1 MTCSKIFLG
10 DLPELT
16 SDIIHHFKYDYKTLH
31 SCILVNRLWCKLAIP
46 LLWEDPF
53 SIKFPKNYHFIEIY
67 LHNLNEADKTKLNE
81 YGINVRLFPS
91 NTLFN
96 YSSFIKCLNTYTLIF
111 SVEKWVGIIKTLNND
126 NLNTNFDQ
134 NLNIIKLVYKSLFKI
149 FIDNEASLHTFEI
162 EIITQK
168 DCDYFEIS
176 LELILQ
182 NPNFIHD
189 LKILDLYFFA
199 TIISANSF
207 LKFLYLNC
215 NLISSLY
222 FQFPI
227 FNDDNIS
234 IEKYLSQIINS
245 QKNLKKILF
254 GDSSNLSL
262 YNSLSS
268 LKNSNCSNTL
278 NTIIFFG
285 IDFKNIT
292 ILKEVLDQL
301 IVLESIHILY
311 CLSLNSNF
319 IQQIINMTRPFKLR
333 SLFNSEFLQI
343 DESLELLLQK
353 SGDYLENLG
362 LFGNGLNQQ
371 LLELIIKF
379 CFKIK
384 FLDLSGVDN
393 ININSILNLIKNLNQ
408 NLYYL
413 SIHQSS
419 DDLALGSIILRKLGQ
434 IIPLRLEYLSL
445 TLMINP
451 NDFEIF
457 LKNSQNVFIKKLL
470 LRNKIQE
477 KTYDILPYI
486 KDYVMKE
493 NRVKYLAFEEIN
505 FENYI
510 SLSSLKAEVKEFN
523 LYNIKILSFDELNI
537 DCYNFVKEMY

>member
-16 SDIIHHFKYDYKTLH
+16 SEIIQYFQNDYKTLH

-53 SIKFPKNYHFIEIY
+53 SIKLPKNHHFIEIY
-67 LHNLNEADKTKLNE
+67 LHNLNDNDKTTLSE
-81 YGINVRLFPS
+81 YGINVNLFPS

-96 YSSFIKCLNTYTLIF
+96 YPSFIKSLNTYTLIF
-111 SVEKWVGIIKTLNND
+111 SIEKWFEIVKTLTID
-126 NLNTNFDQ
+126 SNFDQ
-134 NLNIIKLVYKSLFKI
+134 NLNIIKLIYKSLFKI
-149 FIDNEASLHTFEI
+149 FIDNEVNLHTLEI

-168 DCDYFEIS
+168 DCDYFKIS

-182 NPNFIHD
+182 NPNFINN

-199 TIISANSF
+199 TIINVNPF

-215 NLISSLY
+215 NTISSLY

-234 IEKYLSQIINS
+234 IEKCLSKIIYS
-245 QKNLKKILF
+245 QQNLKKILF

-262 YNSLSS
+262 YNSLLS

-301 IVLESIHILY
+301 IVLDSIHILY

-319 IQQIINMTRPFKLR
+319 IQQIINMTKPFKLR
-333 SLFNSEFLQI
+333 SLFNGEMLQI
-343 DESLELLLQK
+343 DSLNLLLQK
-353 SGDYLENLG
+353 SGNYLENLG

-379 CFKIK
+379 CIKIK
-384 FLDLSGVDN
+384 FLDLSGFDINN
-393 ININSILNLIKNLNQ
+393 INLILNLIENINQ
-408 NLYYL
+408 NLCYL

-419 DDLALGSIILRKLGQ
+419 DEVDLGSIILQKLGQ
-434 IIPLRLEYLSL
+434 IIPLKLDYLSL
-445 TLMINP
+445 TLMINTS
-451 NDFEIF
+451 DFEIF
-457 LKNSQNVFIKKLL
+457 LKNSQNTFIKKLL
-470 LRNKIQE
+470 LRNKMQE
-477 KTYDILPYI
+477 KNLDILPYI
-486 KDYVMKE
+486 KDFIMKE
-493 NRVKYLAFEEIN
+493 KRVNYLAFEEIN
-505 FENYI
+505 FENFN
-510 SLSSLKAEVKEFN
+510 SLSSLKDEVKEFN
-523 LYNIKILSFDELNI
+523 LHNIQVLNFDELNI
-537 DCYNFVKEMY
+537 DCYNFIKEMY